1 MLKVKIN
8 IIEKKKVRRRDRKRE
23 TREKGWRGATVQRI
37 TSEGDKTQRLRAQLC
52 RQPWAGTLTL
62 GHLGGDLPSPSLVPH
77 LSNRDDNT
85 ELRESDKIVIKQLF
99 TVSGSGQAPQQ

>member
-1 MLKVKIN
+1 MRKKSEEGQ
-8 IIEKKKVRRRDRKRE
+8 EKRHERRVGGEQLCRE
-23 TREKGWRGATVQRI
+23 F
-37 TSEGDKTQRLRAQLC
+37 TSEGDKTRRLRAQLC
-52 RQPWAGTLTL
+52 RQPWAGTLTM

-85 ELRESDKIVIKQLF
+85 KLRESDKIVIKQLF